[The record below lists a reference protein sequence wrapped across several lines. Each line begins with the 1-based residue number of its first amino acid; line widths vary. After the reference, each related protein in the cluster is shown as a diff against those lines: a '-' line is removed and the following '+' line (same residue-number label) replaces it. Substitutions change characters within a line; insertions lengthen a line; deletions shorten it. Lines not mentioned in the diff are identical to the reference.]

1 MGLEPLCLRL
11 RLGACLQS
19 GRWVP
24 GSRPQPH
31 RAPRRGPSTC
41 RSLSHTPLRRRGARG
56 QAGGRVRPQAARV
69 WPAGRGCVSSEGG
82 DLRRAD
88 ISRPPHSM
96 ALKSDNSGR
105 PPTRCRARDGCFNP
119 YLTRTC
125 AWGGRILSHSPD
137 GETEA
142 QPCTWLPRPHSRF
155 GTEPGQAWDQAG
167 LTPVWRAV
175 TLVRA
180 ACSPGSVSAAEPTK
194 LSFHRRMPCRVVLPA
209 SGPREPRAGSPASPR
224 SP

>member
-1 MGLEPLCLRL
+1 MNPCVRDSALAPAFSLEGGSLAPVPSPTEPPGEARPPAAPSPTPRSGGEGL
-11 RLGACLQS
+11 
-19 GRWVP
+19 
-24 GSRPQPH
+24 
-31 RAPRRGPSTC
+31 
-41 RSLSHTPLRRRGARG
+41 
-56 QAGGRVRPQAARV
+56 
-69 WPAGRGCVSSEGG
+69 AGRQVGGCVSSEGG

-88 ISRPPHSM
+88 ISRPPRSM

-105 PPTRCRARDGCFNP
+105 PPTRCQAHDGCFNP

-137 GETEA
+137 AETEA

-180 ACSPGSVSAAEPTK
+180 ACPPGSVSAAEPTK

>member
-1 MGLEPLCLRL
+1 M
-11 RLGACLQS
+11 
-19 GRWVP
+19 
-24 GSRPQPH
+24 
-31 RAPRRGPSTC
+31 
-41 RSLSHTPLRRRGARG
+41 
-56 QAGGRVRPQAARV
+56 RPQAARV

-209 SGPREPRAGSPASPR
+209 SGPREPHAGSPASPR